1 MGLEV
6 GLVADIANCM
16 NNLNLKLQGKEN
28 LVCDLYAHLKV
39 FRCKLDLFLK
49 QVKLKKVTHFEK
61 SQIFMQKQ
69 PSTSQLHFLMVS
81 FKIAAAVSGE
91 ILRLD
96 STADEGR
103 RFQNPFEAGVA
114 IAQIHYI

>member
-1 MGLEV
+1 
-6 GLVADIANCM
+6 M

-28 LVCDLYAHLKV
+28 LMCDLYPHLKV

-49 QVKLKKVTHFEK
+49 QVKLNIVTHFEK
-61 SQIFMQKQ
+61 SQIFVQKQ
-69 PSTSQLHFLMVS
+69 APTSKLHSLVGS

-96 STADEGR
+96 SKEDEGR
-103 RFQNPFEAGVA
+103 RFRTHLKLMWPLSRCTTAEAN
-114 IAQIHYI
+114 